1 MSRICFHPLI
11 SRYES
16 VITFLDRC
24 SHAMKYVKVPD
35 DRLNLFKTGN
45 AKKTVENQTN
55 AKISIDDNAKTVCVH
70 HSDSVKELDA
80 KRVVEAV
87 ANGFNTERA
96 LKLSRDPTSHFST
109 INIRNMTRNKKEF
122 KRQKGRIIGE
132 NGKTKEIIS
141 ELTGV
146 MIEIYR
152 EKVSIIGSDRDVRKA
167 RDAVM
172 SLIRGKP
179 HQDVYRSLEE
189 YKKNRVRALATRFY
203 SSSDNR

>member
-1 MSRICFHPLI
+1 MYFYSIFLT
-11 SRYES
+11 YES
-16 VITFLDRC
+16 IITFLERH

-45 AKKTVENQTN
+45 AKKTIENQTD
-55 AKISIDDNAKTVCVH
+55 AEVSIDDNAKTVSVH

-80 KRVVEAV
+80 KNVVEAV
-87 ANGFNTERA
+87 ANGFGAERA
-96 LKLSRDPTSHFST
+96 LKLSRDSTSHFST

-141 ELTGV
+141 DLTGV

-152 EKVSIIGSDRDVRKA
+152 EKVSIIGGDRDVRKA
-167 RDAVM
+167 RDAIM

-179 HQDVYRSLEE
+179 HQDVYRSLEK

-203 SSSDNR
+203 NSSDNR

>member
-1 MSRICFHPLI
+1 
-11 SRYES
+11 
-16 VITFLDRC
+16 
-24 SHAMKYVKVPD
+24 MKYVKVPD

-45 AKKTVENQTN
+45 AKDTIENQTN
-55 AKISIDDNAKTVCVH
+55 AKISIDENAKTVSVH
-70 HSDSVKELDA
+70 HKDSVKELDA
-80 KRVVEAV
+80 KRVVDAV
-87 ANGFNTERA
+87 ANGFGTEKA

-109 INIRNMTRNKKEF
+109 INIQNMTRNKKEF

-146 MIEIYR
+146 MIVIYR
-152 EKVSIIGSDRDVRKA
+152 EKVSVIGSDRDVRKA
-167 RDAVM
+167 REAII

-179 HQDVYRSLEE
+179 HQEVYRSLEK

-203 SSSDNR
+203 KSSDDR